1 MFPNKPSFLVYRL
14 VISKLDTDEIKS
26 PYREDIRPDGEEF
39 VRSVKISHR
48 RRPDGKYTELIRII
62 HEVLGASVENYEPD
76 MYDSITL
83 NDTQVCRRQAA
94 YILYS
99 DSSSMNS

>member
-39 VRSVKISHR
+39 VRSVKI
-48 RRPDGKYTELIRII
+48 
-62 HEVLGASVENYEPD
+62 
-76 MYDSITL
+76 ITSE
-83 NDTQVCRRQAA
+83 AA
-94 YILYS
+94 
-99 DSSSMNS
+99 